1 MFQKH
6 SAYIFTVGVKS
17 LPYDLFN
24 GLMALKTEFYSLTFT
39 YSYFEV
45 LTSNQYDVHCTLY
58 SATFNPFY
66 YGARVAQTRIHFQK
80 SQGPLKNKKL

>member
-45 LTSNQYDVHCTLY
+45 LTSNQYDVLY
-58 SATFNPFY
+58 TVHYIVQHLILSIMVHAWRRHAFIF
-66 YGARVAQTRIHFQK
+66 
-80 SQGPLKNKKL
+80 KNHRDR